1 MRFWNVTEQDIKKIG
16 FSGGVYFYQARI
28 LKNPPHL
35 SIHKR
40 KGLLM
45 PRLQEESTHSKTEES
60 PFQERNFWFLTQ
72 TNPKTTTR

>member
-1 MRFWNVTEQDIKKIG
+1 MSPSRTLKKIG

-40 KGLLM
+40 KGLLI

-60 PFQERNFWFLTQ
+60 SFQERTFSFLTQ
-72 TNPKTTTR
+72 TNPKITTQ